1 MSDMGVIKLKPR
13 HQYKRK
19 NCPAAR
25 RQQAIR
31 GFQALVAMA
40 VRAYTDQE
48 LDELLSPQPY
58 SVRYR
63 VLQAAG
69 PHLSFE
75 PSQKIMRK
83 LLGPPTPGD
92 ITPEIQMQLEVALDL
107 VKPLR

>member
-1 MSDMGVIKLKPR
+1 MALAKLKPR
-13 HQYKRK
+13 HEYKRK

-25 RQQAIR
+25 RQEAIR

-40 VRAYTDQE
+40 VRAYEDRE

-75 PSQKIMRK
+75 PSQELAAK
-83 LLGPPTPGD
+83 LLT
-92 ITPEIQMQLEVALDL
+92 E
-107 VKPLR
+107 